1 LRKGNAYLLIFILVL
16 FCFALWS
23 TLPLDGERFGRKG
36 FQLGLDLRGGSHLV
50 YEADLTKKDPTQ
62 TDAEVMDGILQKIE
76 RRANA
81 YGVTEPIIQRE
92 GSDRILVQLPGIKNV
107 DEAIKLIGQT
117 AQLDFREEKLG
128 ESGKPVLD
136 EKGNP
141 EFVIAKGSGE
151 DGKERELTGKYF
163 KPNAKVVL
171 EPQTNKPEVSFE
183 WNPDG
188 AIIFEQVTKRNLQK
202 PLGIFLDNQLIS
214 APTVQAVIKDKGVIT
229 GLSLEEAR
237 SLTIQLNSGALDVP
251 LTVVQRM
258 DVDATLGAD
267 SLKKSLLAGGIG
279 LAMVVLFMLIYYR
292 VPGVVAICALCVYG
306 ALSLAI
312 FKLIP
317 ITLTLPAIA
326 GFIIS
331 IGMAVDANVLV
342 FERMKEELRAG
353 RTLGAA
359 VEDGFRRAWPS
370 IRDSNISTFITCII
384 LYWFGGTFGAF
395 MVKGFAITLF
405 LGVAVSMFSAI
416 IVTRTF
422 LRLLVGSKLVTSL
435 SAYGVS
441 SMPASAKQL
450 INKEATPSKS
460 SSEIDFVGKRY
471 WFFLISAVIIIPGI
485 ISLGIFKL
493 RPGVDF
499 SSGTAMTLHF
509 SEQVEQGQ
517 LRQTLTDMGYS
528 EALIQHTGAGDYL
541 VRIKE
546 IGSEEKTKLIDNMG
560 KTLGSE
566 ITVNDFY
573 AVSPLVAGE
582 TARNAIIAV
591 IAAAVG
597 ILLYI
602 TYAFRKMP
610 KSLRWGTCAIIALI
624 HDVLLVLGSFSFLGW
639 VLGVEVDAMFIT
651 AMLTVVGYSVHD
663 TIVVF
668 DRIRENMTKGVSKDF
683 EVTVNSSILETLSRS
698 INTAL
703 TVIFVLTALFLIG
716 GTTIHYFI
724 LALLIGV
731 ITGTYSSICN
741 ASQILVVWEKGK
753 YAAHLSAR

>member
-1 LRKGNAYLLIFILVL
+1 
-16 FCFALWS
+16 
-23 TLPLDGERFGRKG
+23 
-36 FQLGLDLRGGSHLV
+36 
-50 YEADLTKKDPTQ
+50 
-62 TDAEVMDGILQKIE
+62 
-76 RRANA
+76 
-81 YGVTEPIIQRE
+81 
-92 GSDRILVQLPGIKNV
+92 
-107 DEAIKLIGQT
+107 
-117 AQLDFREEKLG
+117 
-128 ESGKPVLD
+128 
-136 EKGNP
+136 
-141 EFVIAKGSGE
+141 
-151 DGKERELTGKYF
+151 
-163 KPNAKVVL
+163 
-171 EPQTNKPEVSFE
+171 
-183 WNPDG
+183 
-188 AIIFEQVTKRNLQK
+188 
-202 PLGIFLDNQLIS
+202 
-214 APTVQAVIKDKGVIT
+214 
-229 GLSLEEAR
+229 
-237 SLTIQLNSGALDVP
+237 
-251 LTVVQRM
+251 
-258 DVDATLGAD
+258 
-267 SLKKSLLAGGIG
+267 
-279 LAMVVLFMLIYYR
+279 
-292 VPGVVAICALCVYG
+292 
-306 ALSLAI
+306 
-312 FKLIP
+312 
-317 ITLTLPAIA
+317 
-326 GFIIS
+326 
-331 IGMAVDANVLV
+331 
-342 FERMKEELRAG
+342 
-353 RTLGAA
+353 
-359 VEDGFRRAWPS
+359 
-370 IRDSNISTFITCII
+370 
-384 LYWFGGTFGAF
+384 
-395 MVKGFAITLF
+395 
-405 LGVAVSMFSAI
+405 
-416 IVTRTF
+416 
-422 LRLLVGSKLVTSL
+422 
-435 SAYGVS
+435 
-441 SMPASAKQL
+441 
-450 INKEATPSKS
+450 
-460 SSEIDFVGKRY
+460 
-471 WFFLISAVIIIPGI
+471 
-485 ISLGIFKL
+485 
-493 RPGVDF
+493 
-499 SSGTAMTLHF
+499 MTLHF

-716 GTTIHYFI
+716 GPTIHYFI